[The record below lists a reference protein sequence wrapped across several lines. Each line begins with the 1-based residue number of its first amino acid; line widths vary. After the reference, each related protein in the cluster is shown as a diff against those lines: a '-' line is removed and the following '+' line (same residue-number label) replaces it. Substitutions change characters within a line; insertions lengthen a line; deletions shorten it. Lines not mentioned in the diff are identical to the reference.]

1 MKLENDTR
9 LLRSVSPFGAE
20 LRTPLCAGFIE
31 SVSESV
37 AETLGSQPCLLAK
50 ATLHWRVADNPRRLL
65 HPNDDSIVG
74 STHAYPCSAWLGGI
88 PGWIPRDPLLTS
100 LWGLM
105 VSRYPR
111 GYAVSPTPG
120 RQEFHLHGEYS
131 CQRVSR
137 ELLVVTLKLFFAP
150 IPSNYLRSYNFRET
164 DRTCNRC

>member
-1 MKLENDTR
+1 MTPAPNLLRCAPFATTLLAPGRGSVQTFCVKLEHDTR
-9 LLRSVSPFGAE
+9 LLRSVPPFGAE
-20 LRTPLCAGFIE
+20 VRTPLFAGFIE
-31 SVSESV
+31 SVTESV
-37 AETLGSQPCLLAK
+37 AETLGSYPCLLA
-50 ATLHWRVADNPRRLL
+50 VADNPRRLL

-120 RQEFHLHGEYS
+120 RQELHLHGEYS
-131 CQRVSR
+131 CQRVS
-137 ELLVVTLKLFFAP
+137 
-150 IPSNYLRSYNFRET
+150 
-164 DRTCNRC
+164 